1 MLFIIKSAITLALL
15 YSCFFIFLSKETFH
29 RFNRIML
36 LGIMLA
42 SLVVP
47 LFQFTTEHPTVINEE
62 FHQLQ
67 TFIEEP
73 APIMS
78 PVVVEEA
85 KLRITWVQALTWTY
99 LAGVIVMAVITI
111 VQAISLIRFMRGG
124 LRHTDSRG
132 NTVILQR
139 GELPPFSIFRYIV
152 MSVKDYENNCQHIL
166 THEQEHIRL
175 GHTYDLLLLEAM
187 KLFQWFNPFVWFISR
202 DLKTLHEYEADQAVI
217 NQGIDAKSYQQLLVM
232 KVVGNRL
239 QPFTNNLNHGSLKK
253 RILMMYQKPSNRW
266 LMLKALCAIP
276 VVALAL
282 NTFATPAPVKSVE
295 EVVAELEKKEIPLFE
310 KTEKS
315 AVPIVAESSVSL
327 VEEKV
332 APVAAADEEG
342 FENGNA
348 FAIYPVV
355 DQYGRVTGLSHG
367 GEPAEQMKSFLCTK
381 DYVFINGRQATEEEL
396 KNYKYFNIGSF
407 NLLKTAEGTKEYDY
421 KDKKGVIVLRLNPVI
436 AVNRNI
442 VSVSLDKDTIDEK
455 TLAKALAISEE
466 EIEALNVYQ
475 GAPATELYGPY
486 GINGVIEVKTTANLL
501 VEPGTIVTGVVL
513 VNTEARTPIANAI
526 VSEVTK
532 DGKVVTST
540 FTDEDGRYQIRIF
553 DPENKLCAQA
563 KGYYKSGLY
572 SIFTKYMSPIAL
584 IENQS
589 LEELVKRIPD
599 AQVDKD
605 GTVTVNGKK
614 VKRITVDGNEVY
626 KEQSSLPE
634 LVEKIP
640 NAHIGEDGKVTVNG
654 KEVKR
659 ITVDGNEVYNN
670 LGSNEP
676 LIVLNGRE
684 VEIPANFFDGEVKSL
699 EDEEVLDKLLHIKK
713 EDMESVTVLKD
724 AAALAIYGDRGKNG
738 VIEIKT
744 KKSVPKASATA
755 VEVLN
760 KDDSEVFQNPEES
773 AKFPGGSA
781 ALKQFLAM
789 NIHYPEAARENGVQ
803 GRVVMQF
810 IVNTDGSCID
820 FKMIYND
827 TAASS
832 EKPVGAAKL
841 TKARAAL
848 EKEALRVLRAMPK
861 WEPAKQQGKAVRMQ
875 FTFPVVFRL
884 Q

>member
-85 KLRITWVQALTWTY
+85 KPRITWVQALTWTY

-139 GELPPFSIFRYIV
+139 GEQPPFSIFRYIV

-282 NTFATPAPVKSVE
+282 NTFATPVPVKSVE

-466 EIEALNVYQ
+466 DIEALNVYQ

-486 GINGVIEVKTTANLL
+486 GINGVIEVKTTANLR

-553 DPENKLCAQA
+553 EPENKLCAQA
-563 KGYYKSGLY
+563 DGYYKSGLY

-640 NAHIGEDGKVTVNG
+640 NAHIGADGTVTVDG

-659 ITVDGNEVYNN
+659 IAVDGNEVYNN
-670 LGSNEP
+670 PGKNKP
-676 LIVLNGRE
+676 LIVLNLKE
-684 VEIPANFFDGEVKSL
+684 VAVLFDGDVKSL
-699 EDEEVLDKLLHIKK
+699 EDQEVLCKLLSIKE
-713 EDMESVTVLKD
+713 EDIESITILKD
-724 AAALAIYGDRGKNG
+724 AAAIAIWGYKGKNG
-738 VIEIKT
+738 VIEVKT
-744 KKSVPKASATA
+744 KNSAQNASAKVA
-755 VEVLN
+755 EVSN
-760 KDDSEVFQNPEES
+760 KDDNEVFLAPEEV
-773 AKFPGGSA
+773 AEFPGGNA
-781 ALKQFLAM
+781 ALMQFLAK
-789 NIHYPEAARENGVQ
+789 NIRYPQAALENGVQ
-803 GRVVMQF
+803 GRVIMQF
-810 IVNTDGSCID
+810 IVNTDGSCSD
-820 FKMIYND
+820 FKIIRN
-827 TAASS
+827 TAAASS
-832 EKPVGAAKL
+832 EKPIGAAKL
-841 TKARAAL
+841 TKARARL
-848 EKEALRVLRAMPK
+848 EKEALRVLRAMPYWK
-861 WEPAKQQGKAVRMQ
+861 PAKQQGKAVPMQ
-875 FTFPVVFRL
+875 YTLPVVFRL